1 MTENKFPLDE
11 ILAMQY
17 RFATL
22 YSTTG
27 LISIC
32 DSYVQVR
39 LGTLAQLCDPEAWTV
54 TVNLKMSYPVRCS
67 AVIEDIAFCSVGTR
81 EEVKEVGL
89 VLTAE
94 QLVALEG

>member
-1 MTENKFPLDE
+1 MAKNEFPLDE

-22 YSTTG
+22 YRTTG

-32 DSYVQVR
+32 DSYIQVR
-39 LGTLAQLCDPEAWTV
+39 LGTLARLCNPEAWTV
-54 TVNLKMSYPVRCS
+54 TVNLKMSYPVQCS
-67 AVIEDIAFCSVGTR
+67 TMIEGVKFCSVGVR
-81 EEVKEVGL
+81 EEVEKVGL